1 MEAVTSIRRGNPL
14 KSWLDEFLVVV
25 LVIAALVVGWTI
37 KARVEGQT
45 VPFSTED
52 GALSLRYPD
61 RWLEQVDK
69 ATLLTVSDI
78 REEGAF
84 KPEFSVTAREMNPD
98 FPLTQSDLV
107 VTLSIAK
114 AEQLTAYRVLNVE
127 EGLVGDLEASKM
139 VYAYVVEPAG
149 GPQNV
154 IPAVVEAVDYV
165 VIYEG
170 RAYVFTFAAPA
181 EHFEGQVGSFH
192 SILASVEFN

>member
-1 MEAVTSIRRGNPL
+1 MEATTSVRRATPL
-14 KSWLDEFLVVV
+14 KGWLDDLLVVV
-25 LVIAALVVGWTI
+25 LVIAALAVGWTI

-45 VPFSTED
+45 VTFSTED
-52 GALSLRYPD
+52 GALSLRYPE

-69 ATLLTVSDI
+69 GTLLTVSDI
-78 REEGAF
+78 RKEGAF

-149 GPQNV
+149 VPQNV

-170 RAYVFTFAAPA
+170 RAYVFSFAAPA
-181 EHFEGQVGSFH
+181 EHFEEQVGSFH